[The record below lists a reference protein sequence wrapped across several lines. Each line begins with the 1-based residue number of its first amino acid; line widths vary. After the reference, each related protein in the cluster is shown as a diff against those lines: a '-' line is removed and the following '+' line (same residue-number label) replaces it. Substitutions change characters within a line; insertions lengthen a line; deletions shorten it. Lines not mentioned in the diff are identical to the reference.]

1 MRRDALKKAF
11 PKGVVIGRH
20 QRFAE
25 KVTVCISG
33 DQLVNVDVVVDKKTF
48 ERVGSV
54 LSTLKSTMHTFITV
68 ILIVRFSV

>member
-1 MRRDALKKAF
+1 MRHDALEKAF

-20 QRFAE
+20 QRFVE

-33 DQLVNVDVVVDKKTF
+33 DRLVNVDVVVDKKTF
-48 ERVGSV
+48 ERISSV